1 MALFDRVKNIILKP
15 KEEWLVINNEPP
27 SGISLIFTYLLPL
40 ALIAAVATFIGF
52 AFLTFGIGFG
62 MEYRLIYA
70 VITLLQLVV
79 SVYINALVTD
89 ALAPSF
95 SSEKNLGK
103 SIQLV
108 VYAATPAYVGAILNI
123 IPVIG
128 WLGSLAGGIYSIYLF
143 YLGIPVMK
151 KTPQDKVPVY
161 LIVIIAV
168 LILVYVIIQMIMWRV
183 IFASYFIGFHSIG
196 GL

>member
-1 MALFDRVKNIILKP
+1 MALFNRVINIITKP
-15 KEEWLVINNEPP
+15 KEEWHAINNETPT
-27 SGISLIFTYLLPL
+27 GASLIFTYLLPL
-40 ALIAAVATFIGF
+40 ALIAAAATFIGF
-52 AFLTFGIGFG
+52 AFITFGFG
-62 MEYRLIYA
+62 VEYGLIYA
-70 VITLLQLVV
+70 FIMLLQLVV

-123 IPVIG
+123 IPFIG
-128 WLGSLAGGIYSIYLF
+128 WLGSVAGAIYSIYLF
-143 YLGIPVMK
+143 YLGIPILK
-151 KTPQDKVPVY
+151 KTPEDKVPIY

-168 LILVYVIIQMIMWRV
+168 LILVYIIIRLIMWNV
-183 IFASYFIGFHSIG
+183 IFASFFLGFHSIG